1 MLSYR
6 HAFHAGN
13 HADIIKHATLCLLLE
28 SLQKKNKP
36 YTLLD
41 THAGA
46 GVYFLEDE
54 RAVKTGETA
63 EGIVKL
69 LAAADTEPDAVPES
83 LMPYLK
89 LARQYEKDGKYPGSP
104 EIMRNYLRQDDRLQL
119 VELHNTEIDVLRVQM
134 KKQLHDGR
142 LGIHH
147 RDGYQ
152 AAVALTPPEP
162 RRGLLLMDP
171 SYEVDSDYENVMQS
185 IVETHR
191 HWPVGVLCVW
201 YPLLK
206 RREYETSLMKRAL
219 SEAAAATP
227 SSFLCAELCVDS
239 PDRETGLYGSGM
251 AIINPAW
258 HLDEQLE
265 QMLPWCVKTLAPETG
280 SWNIEKALV

>member
-13 HADIIKHATLCLLLE
+13 HADIIKHATLTLLLE
-28 SLQKKNKP
+28 NLQKKNKP

-46 GVYFLEDE
+46 GLYFIDDE

-69 LAAADTEPDAVPES
+69 LAAADAEPETVPES
-83 LMPYLK
+83 LQPYLK
-89 LARQYEKDGKYPGSP
+89 LARQYGAEGKYPGSP
-104 EIMRNYLRQDDRLQL
+104 EIMRNYLRENDRLQL
-119 VELHNTEIDVLRVQM
+119 VELHNTEIDVLKVQM

-152 AAVALTPPEP
+152 AAVALTPPDP

-219 SEAAAATP
+219 AEAAAATP

-251 AIINPAW
+251 AVINPAW

-265 QMLPWCVKTLAPETG
+265 QLLPWCAEKLAPETG